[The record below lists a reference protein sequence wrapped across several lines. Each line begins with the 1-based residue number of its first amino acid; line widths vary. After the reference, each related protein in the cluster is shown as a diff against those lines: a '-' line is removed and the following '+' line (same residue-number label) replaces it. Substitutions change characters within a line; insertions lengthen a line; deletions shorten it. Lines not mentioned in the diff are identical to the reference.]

1 MGGAARYDC
10 QACGACCTNPDEN
23 RREGFVDYVEV
34 DASSSLARDLDR
46 RKRYVVYNADGQPH
60 LRLDPSG
67 RCAALRGRL
76 GASVH
81 CAVYAQRPRGCR
93 LVEPASARCLQAR
106 RERGID
112 AASPSTDRG
121 ARA

>member
-1 MGGAARYDC
+1 MGAAARFDC

-34 DASSSLARDLDR
+34 DPRGPLARDPDR
-46 RKRYVVYNADGQPH
+46 GKRFVVYNAEGRPH

-76 GASVH
+76 GASVR
-81 CAVYAQRPRGCR
+81 CAVYALRPRGCR
-93 LVEPASARCLQAR
+93 LVEPASLRCLQAR
-106 RERGID
+106 RERGLD
-112 AASPSTDRG
+112 AAAGG